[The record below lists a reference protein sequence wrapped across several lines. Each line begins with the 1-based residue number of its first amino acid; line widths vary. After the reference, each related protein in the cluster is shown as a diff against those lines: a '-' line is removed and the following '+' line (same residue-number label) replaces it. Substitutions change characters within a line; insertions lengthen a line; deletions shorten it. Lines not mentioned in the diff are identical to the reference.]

1 MILNSARIENFK
13 CIEDSTEF
21 SLKPVTCL
29 VGKNESGK
37 TAILQALY
45 KLNPDI
51 PEKGDFSPLLEY
63 PRRKYSEYKQRH
75 DTDPDKVLTTEWEL
89 ENSDIELLN
98 GEFGTNILENNKVI
112 ITKGYDNE
120 RYWRL
125 EVDEKQI
132 LKNYLGS
139 IELDREKIKELRK
152 IGTVSELINTLET
165 KEIKSEDEIKL
176 LKDLKAKFPEG
187 DPVEKIIE
195 VLEQRLPV
203 FLFFSEFYKM
213 LGRVSISDL
222 LERRKSNRLEQSHRI
237 FEALLALVGTNAEEM
252 NKIGRYEE
260 LIAELEAI
268 SIRLSEEIFE
278 YWSQNKYLKV
288 DFRFEAAR
296 PEDPPPYN
304 SGFIFHTRIENTRH
318 GVTVSFGERS
328 AGFVWFFSFLI
339 WFSQLKRI
347 YGKNLFI
354 LLDDPGLS
362 LHGRA
367 QGDLLR
373 YINEKLKPFHQVIF
387 TTHSPFMIDP
397 DNLASVRTVE
407 DKVTK
412 RKILGTKIGDEVLGI
427 DPDTIF
433 PLQAALGYDITQTL
447 FIGKH
452 NLLVEGPSD
461 LLYLKLFSNELKKR
475 KRESLDSKWVI
486 VPCGGIE
493 KIASFVALFGGK
505 KLNIA
510 VLTDFH
516 KGIKAK
522 VRSLKES
529 NLLKFGHV
537 FSAESYVDSDEADIE
552 DIIGRSNYIK
562 LVNECYSLKMS
573 DDISEAT
580 VLPVRV
586 SEEVE
591 NYFKTTPT
599 EEVFDHYTPALF
611 LTENPKKLLEF
622 PEIDKTLD
630 RFEKLFKD
638 LNPVIS

>member
-1 MILNSARIENFK
+1 MILKSARIENFK
-13 CIEDSTEF
+13 CIEDSNEF
-21 SLKPVTCL
+21 SLKRVTCL

-37 TAILQALY
+37 STILHALY

-51 PEKGDFSPLLEY
+51 REKANFSPLLEY
-63 PRRKYSEYKQRH
+63 PRRKYAEYKERH
-75 DTDPDKVLTTEWEL
+75 NTDPDNVLTTEWEL
-89 ENSDIELLN
+89 ENSDIEVLN
-98 GEFGTNILENNKVI
+98 EEFGPNILKNNKAV
-112 ITKGYDNE
+112 ITKGYDNKS
-120 RYWRL
+120 YWSL
-125 EVDEKQI
+125 EVNKTQI

-139 IELDREKIKELRK
+139 LELDRKDIRELK
-152 IGTVSELINTLET
+152 SETVSELIDTLEA
-165 KEIKSEDEIKL
+165 KEAKSELESKI

-187 DPVEKIIE
+187 DPLRKIIG
-195 VLEQRLPV
+195 VLNKRLPV

-213 LGRVSISDL
+213 LGRVSIKDL
-222 LERRKSNRLEQSHRI
+222 LERRKSDSLEQSHRI

-252 NKIGRYEE
+252 NKIGRFEE
-260 LIAELEAI
+260 LVAELEAI

-296 PEDPPPYN
+296 PQDPPPYN
-304 SGFIFHTRIENTRH
+304 TGFIFHTRIKNTRH
-318 GVTVSFGERS
+318 GVTVSFDERS

-339 WFSQLKRI
+339 WFSQLKKI
-347 YGKNLFI
+347 YGKHLFI

-373 YINEKLKPFHQVIF
+373 YINEKLKPFYQVIF

-397 DNLASVRTVE
+397 DNLTSVRTVE
-407 DKVTK
+407 DKVV
-412 RKILGTKIGDEVLGI
+412 RGRIYGTKIGDKVLGI

-433 PLQAALGYDITQTL
+433 PLQAALGYDITQSL

-461 LLYLKLFSNELKKR
+461 LLYLKVFSKELQKR
-475 KRESLDSKWVI
+475 KREYLDSRWVI

-493 KIASFVALFGGK
+493 KIGSFVALFGGK
-505 KLNIA
+505 KLHIA

-516 KGIKAK
+516 KGIKAR
-522 VRSLKES
+522 VRSLRES
-529 NLLKFGHV
+529 NLLKSGHV
-537 FSAESYVDSDEADIE
+537 FSAESYVDSDEADVE

-573 DDISEAT
+573 EDLSKAT
-580 VLPVRV
+580 VLPASVL
-586 SEEVE
+586 EEVG

-599 EEVFDHYTPALF
+599 EEAFDHYTPALF
-611 LTENPKKLLEF
+611 LIENAKKLLEF
-622 PEIDKTLD
+622 PEIDKALD

-638 LNPVIS
+638 LNQVLS